1 MATKLTVAVTVALLA
16 APALAQGQAVRGP
29 AAGPATATPAV
40 ESARPV
46 PLQAF
51 TALAGPWELIAE
63 GGRRK
68 CRITLRPQEAPGGR
82 ALAYPASCRRPI
94 PIVSRFSAWTV
105 GPDGFVRLL
114 DARGQVVLAFEEDAE
129 PFRLKASAEGKDY
142 QFDSLGRMRRFVER
156 TPPAQQRA
164 AFNPATAPPLES
176 IPGLYG
182 VLRDGEQE
190 VCRINL
196 TTNPA
201 AGEGRFL
208 ANFPTRC
215 RDRGLQVFDA
225 VAWRYSGGRIFLIA
239 RRGHEI
245 PLAQDAPNR
254 WRRDLSGGQELW
266 LRRAP

>member
-1 MATKLTVAVTVALLA
+1 MATKLTAAVAFALLA
-16 APALAQGQAVRGP
+16 APTLAQAQAPRGP
-29 AAGPATATPAV
+29 APAAVAPAA
-40 ESARPV
+40 ETARPA

-82 ALAYPASCRRPI
+82 ALAFPASCRRPI
-94 PIVSRFSAWTV
+94 PIVARIAAWTV
-105 GPDGFVRLL
+105 GPDGLVRLL

-129 PFRLKASAEGKDY
+129 PFRLKASADGKDY
-142 QFDSLGRMRRFVER
+142 QLDSLGRMRRFVER
-156 TPPAQQRA
+156 TPPPTQQRA
-164 AFNPATAPPLES
+164 AFNPATAPPLET

-182 VLRDGEQE
+182 VLRIGEQE

-208 ANFPTRC
+208 ASFPTRC

-245 PLAQDAPNR
+245 PLAQDGPNL